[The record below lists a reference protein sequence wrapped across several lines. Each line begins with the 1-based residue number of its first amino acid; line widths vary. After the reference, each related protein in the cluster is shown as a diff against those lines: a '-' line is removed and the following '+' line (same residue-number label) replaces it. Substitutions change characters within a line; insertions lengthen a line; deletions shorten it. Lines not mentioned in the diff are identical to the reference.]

1 MVFGWGKKK
10 KEEIPVEEIPQN
22 KEISLV
28 DVPKIISELVELR
41 ESQTLTE
48 ITNLRNNTEPLIE
61 DLTKIGNVLEKDNLN
76 LDDVDKHLAIIVVRG
91 KKQVINMIKKDVV
104 SLPKISSFDDAER
117 LNSILN
123 LILKKIG
130 DVLGRQTRVIHIF
143 AKKYANQLKENLE
156 VMNENHSEIRKLLK
170 NHESTKS
177 LSDEITSA
185 VNEINDLSDLH
196 KEKSQKILDVD
207 QNIVSIKGKISK
219 IQSSIEKIKSSEN
232 YKKYVDLKN
241 SLDKFGAQKPKIKDQ
256 INTQFT
262 KISRPLSRYEYAS
275 SLDKDQKNI
284 LSGLVS
290 EPFDVIS
297 SENKDSIIVI
307 LENVRKGVLSGS
319 ISVKDVDKTS
329 SQITETE
336 ESLED
341 FIQQISDYH
350 KKYNEMQNEVR
361 SLISNDL
368 VSLESDLEKQT
379 SLIDESR
386 MKSESFSSEIDEIAS
401 KIPKL
406 VSEIEQ
412 KLRKFSNT
420 RYTVLTSQ
428 N

>member
-22 KEISLV
+22 KEISIADIPKVLSDLV
-28 DVPKIISELVELR
+28 KLR
-41 ESQTLTE
+41 KSQTLTE
-48 ITNLRNNTEPLIE
+48 ITNLRNKTEPLIK

-91 KKQVINMIKKDVV
+91 KKQVIDMIKKDVA
-104 SLPKISSFDDAER
+104 SLPKISSLDDAEK

-123 LILKKIG
+123 LILKKVG

-143 AKKYANQLKENLE
+143 AKKYATQLKENLE

-170 NHESTKS
+170 NYESTKS
-177 LSDEITSA
+177 LYDKITSA
-185 VNEINDLSDLH
+185 INEINDLFDLH
-196 KEKSQKILDVD
+196 KEKSQKIIDLN
-207 QNIVSIKGKISK
+207 QNVVSIEGKISK
-219 IQSSIEKIKSSEN
+219 IQNSIEKITSSEN
-232 YKKYVDLKN
+232 YKKYIDLKN
-241 SLDKFGAQKPKIKDQ
+241 SLDEFVIQKSKIKDQ

-290 EPFDVIS
+290 EPFDVLS

-307 LENVRKGVLSGS
+307 LENVRKGMLSGS

-336 ESLED
+336 ELLDD
-341 FIQQISDYH
+341 FIKQILDYH
-350 KKYNEMQNEVR
+350 KKHDEMQNEIR

-368 VSLESDLEKQT
+368 ASLESDLEKQT
-379 SLIDESR
+379 SLMDESQI
-386 MKSESFSSEIDEIAS
+386 KSESFSGEIDEIDS

-412 KLRKFSNT
+412 KLREFSNT
-420 RYTVLTSQ
+420 RYTVLIS
-428 N
+428 